1 MKTSVFT
8 ARSAAY
14 WSRRAW
20 DRKFEAGETVT
31 SGPASDVRRIDP
43 ITGKVVE
50 NIKSEEEQQARL
62 SRRVR
67 RS

>member
-1 MKTSVFT
+1 MKTGVFT
-8 ARSAAY
+8 ARSAEY

-31 SGPASDVRRIDP
+31 TGPASDVRRIDP
-43 ITGKVVE
+43 TTGKVIE
-50 NIKSEEEQQARL
+50 NIKSEEDRQMGL
-62 SRRVR
+62 GRRDR